1 MLYLMIIIFGTLLVG
16 VMDGLFFASSFFEG
30 IVYAI
35 LTTVSIIAIDG
46 VLAFVIRRLPESWF
60 SHGKMIFAVSKK
72 EREFY
77 RAIKINSWKDYI
89 PELGGFTDF
98 HKNELKSGND
108 REYLERFI
116 FESNYG
122 VVIHLSNAVLG
133 MFIVYLPFAQ
143 RISIWLPIF
152 IINFILSVLP
162 LMILRY
168 HLPVLER
175 LYCRCSTK
183 KQRKHRFSK

>member
-1 MLYLMIIIFGTLLVG
+1 MLYLLVIIFGTLLVG
-16 VMDGLFFASSFFEG
+16 VIDGLFFAGSFIG
-30 IVYAI
+30 GMICAA

-46 VLAFVIRRLPESWF
+46 VLAFLIRRLPEEWF
-60 SHGKMIFAVSKK
+60 SHGKRIFAVSKK

-77 RAIKINSWKDYI
+77 RAIKINSWKDCI

-143 RISIWLPIF
+143 RMSIWLPIF

-162 LMILRY
+162 MMILRY

-175 LYCRCSTK
+175 LYCRCK
-183 KQRKHRFSK
+183 IQN